1 MARIIFIDNFDSFS
15 YNLVDMFRQL
25 EHEVIV
31 YRNDVPTETIIEIV
45 KEQADTIVALSPGAG
60 KPSDAGNMMAMI
72 KALREMTPT
81 VPMLGI
87 CLGHQ
92 ALIESFGG
100 KVVQAG
106 EIMHG
111 KVSKI
116 THNNQT
122 MFQGLENPLA
132 VARYH
137 SLCGED
143 LPKELMVT
151 AHYSHNGT
159 DIIMA
164 MQHISKPIC
173 GFQFHPESILTLQGS
188 QLLKQTVE
196 WLLDFNKK
204 GN

>member
-1 MARIIFIDNFDSFS
+1 MVRIIFIDNFDSFS
-15 YNLVDMFRQL
+15 YNLVDIFHQL
-25 EHEVIV
+25 RHEVIV
-31 YRNDVPTETIIEIV
+31 YRNDVPTQTIIEIV
-45 KEQADTIVALSPGAG
+45 KEQANSIVALSPGAG
-60 KPSDAGNMMAMI
+60 KPSDAGNMMDII
-72 KALREMTPT
+72 KALRETTPI
-81 VPMLGI
+81 LGI

-116 THNNQT
+116 THNNQA
-122 MFQGLENPLA
+122 MFQGLDNPLA

-151 AHYSHNGT
+151 AHYQNNGA

-164 MQHISKPIC
+164 MQHVSKPIC

-188 QLLKQTVE
+188 QLLQQTVN
-196 WLLDFNKK
+196 WLLDFKK
-204 GN
+204 QEN

>member
-1 MARIIFIDNFDSFS
+1 MARIIFIDNFDSFT
-15 YNLVDMFRQL
+15 YNLVDEFRQL
-25 EHEVIV
+25 GHEVIV
-31 YRNDVPTETIIEIV
+31 YRNDVPTATIVEVV
-45 KEQADTIVALSPGAG
+45 KEQANTIVALSPGAG
-60 KPSDAGNMMAMI
+60 KPSDAGNMMEMI
-72 KALREMTPT
+72 KVLQEMTPT
-81 VPMLGI
+81 VPILGI

-116 THNNQT
+116 SHNGQA
-122 MFQGLENPLA
+122 MFAGLDNPLA

-151 AHYSHNGT
+151 AHCQYNGV

-164 MQHISKPIC
+164 MQHVSKPIC

-188 QLLKQTVE
+188 RLLRQTVE
-196 WLLDFNKK
+196 WLL
-204 GN
+204 GE